1 MNRVPMNIFLHFLNR
16 DTQEIYG
23 ITAEGIPQICAKIQK
38 GLNASVLLCDA
49 DTYCFLPLGFWF
61 ESRYTRQ
68 LLAASGAF
76 IEDGYIRFS
85 AREDTLWEFIEKK
98 RKQYYA
104 FRKASNAYQDFFD
117 DAVLRQLSTLG
128 PILMERQAKI
138 GEYCSEL
145 WYDSHSRLIDDNS
158 GDLVALYAMVK
169 DTTDRMKIAKTM
181 SAAANSPESPFI
193 WKKVRDL
200 IDNLKI
206 RDQRLERR
214 LRFYFEKSYYQVY
227 LEEYHASNLYAFYPI
242 DRGIDFQLEMPA
254 TSIANYMW
262 LEGFLRYLQLEW
274 ILSMPA
280 GEVAQIRRMPAW
292 LFLQKKYIAAC
303 NGLGRFDDNVCEMLQ
318 LSPDRNDIN
327 NAAVEVAKNLKE
339 KKNVIILPPM
349 RSANPIQGSTERS
362 ISIMS
367 NKVFIVHG
375 HDDAAKLEMART
387 LEKAGFE
394 AIILHEQPDEG
405 RTIIEKFENYAD
417 VSFAV
422 ILYTECD
429 LGRAKE
435 TPVDSEKYR
444 ARQNV
449 VFEHGFFLGKLGRG
463 HVCALVKGDIE
474 VPGDLSGVVYVNMD
488 KEGAW
493 KMKLASN
500 MRAAGLP
507 VDMNKFF

>member
-1 MNRVPMNIFLHFLNR
+1 MNIFLHFLNR

-23 ITAEGIPQICAKIQK
+23 ITAKDTPQLCAKMQK
-38 GLNASVLLCDA
+38 GLNASVLLCDT

-76 IEDGYIRFS
+76 VENGYIRFS
-85 AREDTLWEFIEKK
+85 AREDTIRDFIEKK

-104 FRKASNAYQDFFD
+104 FRKTSSAYQDLFD
-117 DAVLRQLSTLG
+117 DAVLQQLLTLD
-128 PILMERQAKI
+128 PALMERQMKI
-138 GEYCSEL
+138 GEYCSKL
-145 WYDSHSRLIDDNS
+145 WYDGHNRLVDDNS
-158 GDLVALYAMVK
+158 GDLVALYSMVK
-169 DTTDRMKIAKTM
+169 DTAQRMEIAKIIST
-181 SAAANSPESPFI
+181 AASNPENPFI

-200 IDNLKI
+200 FDNLKI
-206 RDQRLERR
+206 RDHRFERG
-214 LRFYFEKSYYQVY
+214 LRIYFEKNYYRVY

-242 DRGIDFQLEMPA
+242 DRGIDFQLAMPA
-254 TSIANYMW
+254 TSIANYTW
-262 LEGFLRYLQLEW
+262 LERFLEYLQLKW

-280 GEVAQIRRMPAW
+280 GEVSRIRQMPAW

-303 NGLGRFDDNVCEMLQ
+303 NGSSRFDDNVCKTLQ

-339 KKNVIILPPM
+339 KKNVIILPSM
-349 RSANPIQGSTERS
+349 RGANPIQDSTERS
-362 ISIMS
+362 IMS
-367 NKVFIVHG
+367 NKIFIVHG
-375 HDDAAKLEMART
+375 HDDVAKLEMART

-394 AIILHEQPDEG
+394 AIILHEQPDAG
-405 RTIIEKFENYAD
+405 RTIIEKFESYAD

-435 TPVDSEKYR
+435 LPADSEKYR

-449 VFEHGFFLGKLGRG
+449 VFEHGFFLGKLGRD

-474 VPGDLSGVVYVNMD
+474 VPGDLSGVVYVTMD

-493 KMKLASN
+493 KMKLGKN
-500 MRAAGLP
+500 MKSAGLS
-507 VDMNKFF
+507 VDMNKFI